1 MLQPK
6 SFYQKWT
13 RNRVNEMTNFDSD
26 PFTCEPTFFPAKNS
40 PHSLKSK
47 LFSLGKERGDIFFI
61 LTCLGSPMAE
71 IFLHYCQYFL
81 TLAIFRGKLGINVMP
96 KVQILGP
103 SFFYKNS
110 DPSKIFQTMFLFAK
124 VLPLVKISA
133 RLDHIFGSKGPK
145 TSRCHVSSRHVSS
158 NQKPLKARYSVF

>member
-1 MLQPK
+1 
-6 SFYQKWT
+6 
-13 RNRVNEMTNFDSD
+13 MTNFDSD

-103 SFFYKNS
+103 SFFHKNS
-110 DPSKIFQTMFLFAK
+110 DPSKILQTMFLFAK

-145 TSRCHVSSRHVSS
+145 TSRCHVSS
-158 NQKPLKARYSVF
+158 